1 MTVVNSVL
9 ANRELSL
16 SRVVTSLSIELH
28 GSHRLWPSVQRL
40 VVIVW
45 SVRETPDV
53 LVAYGVKLEH
63 GRGHAVFEAVIPRA
77 RLTAFLTDVIEGNSD
92 KIKCRTHQ
100 EVQAARAAAPP
111 VMTEVLLNDEG
122 PVGPTVVL
130 VDPSDPK
137 GPGPKISVAVAVAIG
152 SNEHLADAGAHD

>member
-1 MTVVNSVL
+1 MRVVTSVL

-16 SRVVTSLSIELH
+16 SRIVTSLSIELH

-45 SVRETPDV
+45 SVRETSDV

-63 GRGHAVFEAVIPRA
+63 GRGHVVFEAVVPRA

-92 KIKCRTHQ
+92 KIKCRTHK
-100 EVQAARAAAPP
+100 EVQVARAAAPP
-111 VMTEVLLNDEG
+111 MLGATVLGDED
-122 PVGPTVVL
+122 PLADTVVI
-130 VDPSDPK
+130 VDPDPK
-137 GPGPKISVAVAVAIG
+137 GPGPKLSVAVAVAIG
-152 SNEHLADAGAHD
+152 SNEHLADTGAHD